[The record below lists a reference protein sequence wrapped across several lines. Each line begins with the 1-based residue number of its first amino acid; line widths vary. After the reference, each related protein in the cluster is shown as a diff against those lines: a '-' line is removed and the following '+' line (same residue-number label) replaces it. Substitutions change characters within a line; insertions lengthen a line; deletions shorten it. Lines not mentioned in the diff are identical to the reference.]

1 MFADIFMPYLGKYAN
16 DSFKK
21 FNKIVISLKNG
32 QIQGFSLKLSKN
44 PFLKTNIRPRKIFF
58 KSNNL
63 YTKIFVVATI
73 FLKSRFFLKS
83 QFLKSRFICSGIGVS
98 WCQLM

>member
-58 KSNNL
+58 KSKNYIL
-63 YTKIFVVATI
+63 K
-73 FLKSRFFLKS
+73 FLL
-83 QFLKSRFICSGIGVS
+83 
-98 WCQLM
+98 